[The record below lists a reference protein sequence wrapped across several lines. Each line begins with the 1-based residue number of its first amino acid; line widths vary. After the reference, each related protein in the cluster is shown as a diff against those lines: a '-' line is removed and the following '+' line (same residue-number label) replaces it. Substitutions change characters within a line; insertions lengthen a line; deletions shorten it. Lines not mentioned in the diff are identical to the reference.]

1 MIKKKI
7 SDKELALYYL
17 KDFSKS
23 LESELKGVKSMFDA
37 STLTTVELKLTFE
50 NKNLIAIWIMANQI
64 NIIQNVLDE
73 KLSSA
78 LKHSLVKGTAVILK
92 LDYAEVLNLVDDYIQ
107 DFRANYGSIGNMARW
122 LIERLYDKPIR
133 DPYLNIYLDKY
144 IQGVSFKWKDFSKEY
159 RIILE

>member
-23 LESELKGVKSMFDA
+23 LESEIKGVKSMFDA

-64 NIIQNVLDE
+64 NIIQNVFDE

-122 LIERLYDKPIR
+122 LIERLYGKPIS

>member
-23 LESELKGVKSMFDA
+23 LESEIKGVKSMFDA

-64 NIIQNVLDE
+64 NIIQNVFDE

>member
-7 SDKELALYYL
+7 SDKKLALYYL

-23 LESELKGVKSMFDA
+23 LESEIKGVKSMFDA

-64 NIIQNVLDE
+64 NIIQNVFDE